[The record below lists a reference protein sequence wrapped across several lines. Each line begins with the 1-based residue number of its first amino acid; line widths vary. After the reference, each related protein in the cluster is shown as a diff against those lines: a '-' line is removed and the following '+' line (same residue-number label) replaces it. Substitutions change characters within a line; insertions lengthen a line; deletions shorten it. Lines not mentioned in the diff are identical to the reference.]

1 MIRAFAVLAA
11 LPLLAAGVLGGFLS
25 VPLACAA
32 TGGLMLLRLREQW
45 TPAGEV
51 VELRRFA
58 PLRRGLP
65 RLLPLLEPAVFVLA
79 AAALIDR
86 TPPAAGDLV
95 RAGVLLAGLGAALAA
110 SRTLPTPSRLA
121 AAALALPVFAG
132 ALAGGLPSAL
142 LILASGCALLCVQ
155 ARRAAFLPL
164 AGCFAAAASL
174 VLAGGPEHVA
184 HAWLLSVLGILLARR
199 WPLGSW
205 RFTAA
210 LVMAASVCAAGVLSL
225 AVPAEAAAR
234 GGISGAE
241 GLLSGVSGA
250 GLWFLL
256 TVSAAGG
263 LLVRAR
269 CGTLRG
275 RMQTELFLFLV
286 AASAVGLLA
295 GGSPGAPGDLAA
307 AVAAGYGVR
316 WWAGVLG

>member
-45 TPAGEV
+45 KPAGAV
-51 VELRRFA
+51 GGVRMSA

-65 RLLPLLEPAVFVLA
+65 RLLPLLEPAVFLLA
-79 AAALIDR
+79 AAALLDR

-95 RAGVLLAGLGAALAA
+95 RTGVLLAGLGAALAA
-110 SRTLPTPSRLA
+110 SRTLPVPSRLV

-164 AGCFAAAASL
+164 VGCFAAVASL
-174 VLAGGPEHVA
+174 VLSGGPEHVA

-199 WPLGSW
+199 WSFGSW
-205 RFTAA
+205 RFAAA

-225 AVPAEAAAR
+225 VVPAGAASWSP
-234 GGISGAE
+234 GTTG
-241 GLLSGVSGA
+241 GLLPELSGEAFSWV
-250 GLWFLL
+250 LL
-256 TVSAAGG
+256 TVSAAAG

-295 GGSPGAPGDLAA
+295 GGSPGAPGDVAA

-316 WWAGVLG
+316 WWIEALG